1 MASTVRFGPRAER
14 DLHAAVVWYK
24 LQQEGLEQRF
34 MAALE
39 DCLDVIRRFPQG
51 APSVSGDIRQLPV
64 PGFPYVIVFAARKR
78 TITVIRVFHTAQHP
92 RKRLRDR

>member
-1 MASTVRFGPRAER
+1 MALALRFGLRAER
-14 DLHAAVVWYK
+14 DLRAAVLWYK
-24 LQQEGLEQRF
+24 LQQEGLDQRF
-34 MAALE
+34 ISAL
-39 DCLDVIRRFPQG
+39 DACLEVVRQFPQG
-51 APSVSGDIRQLPV
+51 APLVSGDIRQLPV